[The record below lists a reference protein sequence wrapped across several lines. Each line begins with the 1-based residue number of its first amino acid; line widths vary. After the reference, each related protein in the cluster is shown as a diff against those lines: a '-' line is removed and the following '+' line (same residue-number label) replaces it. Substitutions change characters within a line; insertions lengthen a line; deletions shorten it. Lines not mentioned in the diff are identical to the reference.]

1 MCVADITIPQILWR
15 RQVCLLVVP
24 LIQKEQ
30 HSFSFRRYFQLQEL
44 HILFVWVALENPTQL
59 TPIVISFC
67 VNSASPL
74 PFWFVPPWPY
84 TIHTILNSTFTSLIV
99 VQVPFGG
106 FCFLPPS
113 LLLTHTRLKVVAL
126 HPEETWTTIVE
137 WAWQDVELMAV
148 WRDKNV

>member
-44 HILFVWVALENPTQL
+44 HILFVWVALEKLTQL

-67 VNSASPL
+67 VNLAIPL

-84 TIHTILNSTFTSLIV
+84 TYHLEFHIHLSYCCAGAIWWILLPSFRPTSLTFS
-99 VQVPFGG
+99 P
-106 FCFLPPS
+106 
-113 LLLTHTRLKVVAL
+113 TRAL
-126 HPEETWTTIVE
+126 RWLHCTQRRQGE
-137 WAWQDVELMAV
+137 WLWQDVELMAV